1 MQISLSKKKKKRKM
15 QIKNKSNS
23 EVASHTI
30 FFFKILIYTS
40 LWARVHARVQ
50 MLFYFLGKFEITTF
64 LNHKKEKNLGV
75 W

>member
-1 MQISLSKKKKKRKM
+1 M

-30 FFFKILIYTS
+30 FFFFLILIYTS
-40 LWARVHARVQ
+40 LWARVHAHAQ
-50 MLFYFLGKFEITTF
+50 KLFYFLGKFGITTF